1 VTVWPA
7 ALAVGVIVAA
17 IAAGMAARRRAAA
30 REARRVEELGRLAER
45 LERSLGELRPRAP
58 RPPEGE
64 TLAAPDR
71 RAPLVAERL
80 PGRAALLEA
89 VAADVERARSG
100 RARLTAV
107 LVRAADGTAPADL
120 ADAVRSV
127 TGRRAYAVGPSAAA
141 FTLPGCGRADGL
153 GALARIEAATRAAGH
168 AVEWSPDET
177 AVELVARLLE
187 PAPARES

>member
-1 VTVWPA
+1 VAVWLA
-7 ALAVGVIVAA
+7 ALAAGVIVICVAA
-17 IAAGMAARRRAAA
+17 ATAARRRAAA

-45 LERSLGELRPRAP
+45 LERSLGEFRTPQRQPA
-58 RPPEGE
+58 GE
-64 TLAAPDR
+64 TPTPTDR
-71 RAPLVAERL
+71 RPPLVAERL

-89 VAADVERARSG
+89 VAADVEHARSG

-107 LVRAADGTAPADL
+107 VVRAADGTASAGL

-141 FTLPGCGRADGL
+141 FTLPGLGRADGL
-153 GALARIEAATRAAGH
+153 GALARIEAVTRAAGH
-168 AVEWSPDET
+168 AVEWAPEET

-187 PAPARES
+187 AAPAPGS